1 MLTNIVRRVD
11 NGGIYMREDTNLVEY
26 ITCHNFL
33 KISLEVMFSSLF
45 LCQKLCMLDRFDSIL
60 GFKAWF
66 AIFASRE
73 VALYDVYTVLVYATN
88 FQVSL

>member
-11 NGGIYMREDTNLVEY
+11 IGGIYMREDTNLVEY

-45 LCQKLCMLDRFDSIL
+45 FMSKVVHARPI
-60 GFKAWF
+60 
-66 AIFASRE
+66 
-73 VALYDVYTVLVYATN
+73 
-88 FQVSL
+88 

>member
-1 MLTNIVRRVD
+1 
-11 NGGIYMREDTNLVEY
+11 
-26 ITCHNFL
+26 
-33 KISLEVMFSSLF
+33 MFSSLF

-73 VALYDVYTVLVYATN
+73 VALYGVYTVLVYATN